1 MKFDPLH
8 ASQNSLTTALVCLEP
23 RSLLSSIVS
32 NTASPTKKNE
42 KRRKLTP

>member
-23 RSLLSSIVS
+23 RSLFIQHRQHHPKP
-32 NTASPTKKNE
+32 NKQTRKKE
-42 KRRKLTP
+42 LTP